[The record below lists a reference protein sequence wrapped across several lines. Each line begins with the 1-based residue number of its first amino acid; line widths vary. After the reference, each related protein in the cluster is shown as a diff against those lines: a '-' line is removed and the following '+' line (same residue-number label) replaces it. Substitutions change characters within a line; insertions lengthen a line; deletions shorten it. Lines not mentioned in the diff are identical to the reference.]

1 LWFWDRRIYF
11 LCPNI
16 VGFYIPFETIKPSR
30 FEL

>member
-1 LWFWDRRIYF
+1 LDMRVYF

-16 VGFYIPFETIKPSR
+16 VGFYILFETFKPSR